1 MDQHTVFHGIGISGG
16 IGIGQVVVLP
26 ECDLDTSKQTAGPA
40 EVSRF
45 LAAVTA
51 LSEAIRRKQ
60 ETVGAEQGEIL
71 ESHMMLLEDPA
82 ISAEVQRTIET
93 EDCNSEYAVDQVFE
107 TYAALF
113 LASGD
118 ELFAA
123 RAADL
128 RDIKNNL
135 LLTLDGKALFDV
147 ECLPSGTVLA
157 AREVTTTVAAGINPD
172 NVRAL
177 ITGEGGPTSHTA
189 IIARSLGL
197 PAVAGISQIGAGG
210 QVIVDGDRGQVI
222 LNPTSEV
229 LETYRGL
236 QGEQKARKLML
247 EAYRG
252 LESVTTD
259 GKSVAL
265 FANIGLVTDIAHAI
279 AADAE
284 GVGLFRT
291 EFLYMNRSSAPLE
304 EEQFAAYKQ
313 AATAFAGK
321 PVIIRT
327 LDVGGDKEIP
337 YLGIEKEE
345 NPFLGWRAI
354 RFCLER
360 QALFRIQLRAI
371 LRASAFGRVK
381 IMLPMISCASELKQ
395 ARALIE
401 EMKRELLAEG
411 IAFDPQIEVG
421 IMIET
426 PAAVLMVDHFAQA
439 ADFFSIGTNDLTQY
453 VMAVDRGNQNV
464 AQLCSAYQPAVLRAI
479 YQVAQAAN
487 RHGIECGICGEA
499 GADPLLTRFFIG
511 CGIHEL
517 SMAGNGILGIRES
530 VRRGSYESAQER
542 VAAGLDTL
550 HDIEDAAAFLRSI

>member
-1 MDQHTVFHGIGISGG
+1 MDQHAVLTGIGISGG

-26 ECDLDTSKQTAGPA
+26 EFEFDTSKQKAGP
-40 EVSRF
+40 EETSRF
-45 LAAVTA
+45 LAAVAA
-51 LSEAIRRKQ
+51 LSDAIGQKQ
-60 ETVGAEQGEIL
+60 ETAGAEQAEIL
-71 ESHMMLLEDPA
+71 ESHMMLLSDPS
-82 ISAEVQRTIET
+82 ISAEVERTIET

-118 ELFAA
+118 DIFAA

-135 LLTLDGKALFDV
+135 LLTLGGEALFDV
-147 ECLPSGTVLA
+147 ERLPPGTVLVA
-157 AREVTTTVAAGINPD
+157 QEVTTTVAAGINPD
-172 NVRAL
+172 NVCAL
-177 ITGEGGPTSHTA
+177 VTREGGATSHTA

-197 PAVAGISQIGAGG
+197 PGVAGISQIEAGS
-210 QVIVDGDRGQVI
+210 QVIVDGNRGEVI

-229 LETYRGL
+229 LDTYRGL
-236 QGEQKARKLML
+236 QEEQKARKQML

-265 FANIGLVTDIAHAI
+265 FANIGLVTDIAHAV

-291 EFLYMNRSSAPLE
+291 EFLYMNRSTAPSE
-304 EEQFAAYKQ
+304 EEQFAAYKK
-313 AATAFAGK
+313 AAEAFAGK

-354 RFCLER
+354 RYCLER
-360 QALFRIQLRAI
+360 QGLFRTQLRAI
-371 LRASAFGRVK
+371 LRASAFGHVK
-381 IMLPMISCASELKQ
+381 IMLPMISCASELKR
-395 ARALIE
+395 AKALIE
-401 EMKRELLAEG
+401 EIKCELSAEG
-411 IAFDPQIEVG
+411 AAFHQQIEIG

-426 PAAVLMVDHFAQA
+426 PAAVLMVDHFAQE

-453 VMAVDRGNQNV
+453 IMAVDRGNQNV
-464 AQLCSAYQPAVLRAI
+464 AQLCSTYQPAVLQAI

-517 SMAGNGILGIRES
+517 SMTGNAILGIREIIRS
-530 VRRGSYESAQER
+530 GSYEEAKEN
-542 VAAGLDTL
+542 VAAGM
-550 HDIEDAAAFLRSI
+550 DALYDAEQATAFLQSI

>member
-1 MDQHTVFHGIGISGG
+1 MDQHTVLTGIGISGG
-16 IGIGQVVVLP
+16 IGIGRVVVLP
-26 ECDLDTSKQTAGPA
+26 EFDFDTSKQKADPEEA
-40 EVSRF
+40 SRF
-45 LAAVTA
+45 LNAVAA
-51 LSEAIRRKQ
+51 LSAAIGQKQ
-60 ETVGAEQGEIL
+60 ETAGAEQAEIL
-71 ESHMMLLEDPA
+71 ESHMMLLGDPS
-82 ISAEVQRTIET
+82 ISAEAQRIIEA
-93 EDCNSEYAVDQVFE
+93 ENCNSEYAVDQVFE

-135 LLTLDGKALFDV
+135 LLILDGKALFDV
-147 ECLPSGTVLA
+147 ESLPPGSVLV

-172 NVRAL
+172 NVCAL
-177 ITGEGGPTSHTA
+177 VTREGGATSHTA

-197 PAVAGISQIGAGG
+197 PGVAGVSRIEAGS
-210 QVIVDGDRGQVI
+210 QVIVDGNRGKVI
-222 LNPTSEV
+222 LNPTSKV

-236 QGEQKARKLML
+236 QEEQKARKQTL

-259 GKSVAL
+259 GKSMVL
-265 FANIGLVTDIAHAI
+265 FANIGLVTDIAHAV

-284 GVGLFRT
+284 GIGLFRT
-291 EFLYMNRSSAPLE
+291 EFLYMNRSTAPSE
-304 EEQFAAYKQ
+304 EEQFTAYKQ
-313 AATAFAGK
+313 VATAFAEK
-321 PVIIRT
+321 PVIVRT
-327 LDVGGDKEIP
+327 LDVGGDKEIA

-360 QALFRIQLRAI
+360 QGLFHTQLRAI

-381 IMLPMISCASELKQ
+381 IMLPMISCASELKR
-395 ARALIE
+395 AKALIE
-401 EMKRELLAEG
+401 EVKRELSAGG
-411 IAFDPQIEVG
+411 ILLNQQIEVG

-426 PAAVLMVDHFAQA
+426 PAAVLMVDYFAQE

-453 VMAVDRGNQNV
+453 IMAVDRGNQNV
-464 AQLCSAYQPAVLRAI
+464 AQLCSVYQPAMLRAI

-511 CGIHEL
+511 CGVHEL
-517 SMAGNGILGIRES
+517 SMTSNAILGIRER
-530 VRRGSYESAQER
+530 VRSGRYEVAKER
-542 VAAGLDTL
+542 VAAGIHTL
-550 HDIEDAAAFLRSI
+550 RDVEQAAAFLQSI